1 LYVAIQI
8 AAIVN
13 SGLSFMTGCRT
24 SIRRSKTVSA
34 SVTHGVHISHFIGR
48 ASHLAAVVSAL
59 IRAAMGGWRRSFG
72 IDLGVRHTRV
82 PGQHKDQPPIG
93 WRQVS

>member
-1 LYVAIQI
+1 
-8 AAIVN
+8 
-13 SGLSFMTGCRT
+13 MTGCRT

-59 IRAAMGGWRRSFG
+59 IRAAMGGWRRSFVQAATAG
-72 IDLGVRHTRV
+72 GPDAADR
-82 PGQHKDQPPIG
+82 DA
-93 WRQVS
+93 